1 MNKAFL
7 IGNLTRDPEL
17 RTTPN
22 GVSVCSFTV
31 AVQRRYKD
39 QNGERQADFIPVIVW
54 RGLAENC
61 AKYLAKGRKV
71 AVAGEIQTRNYDA
84 QDGTKRYVTE
94 IVVSDVEFLSPNPGG
109 QGGGF
114 GGGNGGGM
122 PMPSEPD
129 MNSFTAMVDEELPF

>member
-1 MNKAFL
+1 MNKAFI
-7 IGNLTRDPEL
+7 IGNLTKDPEL
-17 RTTPN
+17 RTTPS

-71 AVAGEIQTRNYDA
+71 SVVGEIQTRNYEA
-84 QDGTKRYVTE
+84 QDGSKRYVTE
-94 IVVSDVEFLSPNPGG
+94 IVASDVEFLSPNPNS

-114 GGGNGGGM
+114 GGTQAAAM
-122 PMPSEPD
+122 PAEPD

>member
-1 MNKAFL
+1 MNKAFI

-71 AVAGEIQTRNYDA
+71 SVVGEIQTRNYEA
-84 QDGTKRYVTE
+84 QDGSKRYVTE
-94 IVVSDVEFLSPNPGG
+94 IVASDVEFLSPNPSG
-109 QGGGF
+109 QGGGSF
-114 GGGNGGGM
+114 GGGQGA
-122 PMPSEPD
+122 PMPTEPD

>member
-1 MNKAFL
+1 MNKAFI

-17 RTTPN
+17 RTTPS

-61 AKYLAKGRKV
+61 SKYLAKGRKV
-71 AVAGEIQTRNYDA
+71 AVSGEIQTRNYEA
-84 QDGTKRYVTE
+84 QDGSKRYITE
-94 IVVSDVEFLSPNPGG
+94 IVASDVEFLTPNPNG

-114 GGGNGGGM
+114 GM
-122 PMPSEPD
+122 PQSAPMPSEPD
-129 MNSFTAMVDEELPF
+129 MNSFSAMEDEELPF